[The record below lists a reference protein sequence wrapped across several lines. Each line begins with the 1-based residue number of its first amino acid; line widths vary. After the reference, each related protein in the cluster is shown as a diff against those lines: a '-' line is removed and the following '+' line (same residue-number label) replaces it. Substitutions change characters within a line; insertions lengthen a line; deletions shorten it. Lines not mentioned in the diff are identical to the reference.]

1 MLFSETELQQK
12 RSTVTS
18 EKQRVSDASATIAQR
33 DRLVSTLQEEKKEQ
47 ALAYDRKQRDV
58 DQLRGAR
65 KIIVRNLV
73 PNIWFAEENNLYA
86 QKLSDSQNREVQTQN
101 ELSELQS
108 KSAPMHLDVDRLKQI
123 NPIKNRQREGLSLD
137 ALDWG
142 FRFAQRHHDD
152 LQQQWEPLL

>member
-58 DQLRGAR
+58 DQLRGAGER
-65 KIIVRNLV
+65 HLRNLV
-73 PNIWFAEENNLYA
+73 PNI
-86 QKLSDSQNREVQTQN
+86 
-101 ELSELQS
+101 
-108 KSAPMHLDVDRLKQI
+108 
-123 NPIKNRQREGLSLD
+123 
-137 ALDWG
+137 
-142 FRFAQRHHDD
+142 
-152 LQQQWEPLL
+152 